1 MLLSSDYIQAAN
13 DHLRGDLMTEAAG
26 QGVAFVSEA
35 RATADIL
42 REMAQEAR
50 NTFAERLR

>member
-26 QGVAFVSEA
+26 QGVGFVTEA

-50 NTFAERLR
+50 SAFEERLA

>member
-1 MLLSSDYIQAAN
+1 
-13 DHLRGDLMTEAAG
+13 MTEAAG
-26 QGVAFVSEA
+26 QGVGFVTEA

-50 NTFAERLR
+50 SAFEERLA